1 MKRIIKYSIIAILA
15 VFVFTGCGCKEPEIK
30 IIEKTKVEFIEPDVS
45 NYTYVDVPTLDID
58 TTNMT
63 VDEALDYII
72 EYSLKQQTVIQEYEA
87 RIDSLNKWVNEV
99 KLKQKEIRE
108 KEKK

>member
-1 MKRIIKYSIIAILA
+1 MLSASLL
-15 VFVFTGCGCKEPEIK
+15 FTSSKDL
-30 IIEKTKVEFIEPDVS
+30 VVPDVS
-45 NYTYVDVPTLDID
+45 
-58 TTNMT
+58 NMT

-87 RIDSLNKWVNEV
+87 RTDSLNKWVNEV